1 MRLAYHG
8 VLASIGEWIT
18 MTLEFSLDVPY
29 RTNPQ
34 VVSAFKSADSMTV
47 LGPGVAMD
55 LSRSLLQVVMAFA
68 EAKSARQA
76 YQELDADVDV
86 DVDVEQFGQIVR
98 HLSERGVLL
107 PVPEGEAEPDLS
119 RMLNP
124 RVLGDAALVEKIG
137 AWMRQGRAIV
147 IPDALPAELAEE
159 VHRDLDRWTRWTVAE
174 GGHDFFHYHNSLIG
188 RIDGL
193 SEALTRCYRLFAS
206 AATRRF
212 IAELSGQDCSG
223 AAGVAAAW
231 YRPHEYAL
239 PHNDA
244 AGNSLR
250 SVAYIWYLAK
260 DWRREWGGSL
270 FWCPTGQYIC
280 PAFNV
285 LLMFSAVPSNFHFVC
300 PVSPA
305 ATSKRLTINGFW
317 HRPEQVEPLAAP
329 MPDGLISPR
338 AYGPPAPDS
347 QDAAPMFV
355 L

>member
-1 MRLAYHG
+1 MAAEL
-8 VLASIGEWIT
+8 
-18 MTLEFSLDVPY
+18 SLDVPY
-29 RTNPQ
+29 RINPQ
-34 VVSAFKSADSMTV
+34 VVSSFKGPDSMAV
-47 LGPGVAMD
+47 FGPGVAME
-55 LSRSLLQVVMAFA
+55 LSLSLLQVVMAFA

-86 DVDVEQFGQIVR
+86 EQFGRLVG

-107 PVPEGEAEPDLS
+107 RVQECDDEPDLS
-119 RMLNP
+119 QMLNP
-124 RVLGDAALVEKIG
+124 RIFGDATRVEQIG
-137 AWMRQGRAIV
+137 GWLRQGRAIV

-159 VHRDLDRWTRWTVAE
+159 VHRDLDRSTRWASSE
-174 GGHDFFHYHNSLIG
+174 GGHDYFHYRNSVIG

-193 SEALTRCYRLFAS
+193 SVALTRCYRLFAG

-212 IAELSGQDCSG
+212 VAGISGQDCSG
-223 AAGVAAAW
+223 PAHVAAAW
-231 YRPHEYAL
+231 YRPGEYAL

-244 AGNSLR
+244 AGNILR

-270 FWCPTGQYIC
+270 FWCPTGQYVS

-285 LLMFSAVPSNFHFVC
+285 LVMFSAVLSNFHFVC

-305 ATSKRLTINGFW
+305 ATAKRLTVNGFW
-317 HRPEQVEPLAAP
+317 HRPEQLVPAAPP
-329 MPDGLISPR
+329 MPDALISPR
-338 AYGPPAPDS
+338 AYGPPAPDCE
-347 QDAAPMFV
+347 DAAPILV